1 MITPYDWQVAD
12 QEELKRSNY
21 VSLLSIEPGGGKT
34 VSGSLAIRNS
44 SPDLTLIIAP
54 QSTHASAWA
63 PTVKELAGLDAR
75 TIGNSTKAQ
84 KSAFT
89 EFELGFPGVYMI
101 TPQLFTRSDV
111 SQWAG
116 DLLIVDEVHQLA
128 NPGSK
133 GQRKLSGYTSMTHDN
148 PISQRFEGRLAL
160 SGTPA
165 RNKFQNLWSVMR
177 LLWPHLNR
185 RGDIAATNHYMWLYD
200 RMTSAKIVTGYNK
213 EKGQKTEATKW
224 LTEREPGR
232 LFNEA
237 PSVIQHFRRRKCC
250 EFHPEG
256 FLDLEEPQEIR
267 RVVELTGAQKKA
279 IREVEDHSIT
289 WLDERPL
296 VTKLPITTQQRIRQM
311 CLGVPSVDW
320 ITEEEL
326 DDEGNTVEVEKMKVW
341 FEDDCKSPFLD
352 ELFEILD
359 NLDEGEPVVVYM
371 ESQLFARVAVKRLID
386 AGYKAF
392 EYSGKVNKRERN
404 ENLAKF
410 GTEDGHQ
417 VLVGVVSSIGTGT
430 DGLQRVCKTEVWL
443 ETSVDPTSNEQT
455 QARTDRMGGRGKV
468 QRFYILDSFG
478 YAEGRMSAQ
487 LEKRLKLRESTTRRI

>member
-1 MITPYDWQVAD
+1 
-12 QEELKRSNY
+12 
-21 VSLLSIEPGGGKT
+21 
-34 VSGSLAIRNS
+34 
-44 SPDLTLIIAP
+44 
-54 QSTHASAWA
+54 
-63 PTVKELAGLDAR
+63 
-75 TIGNSTKAQ
+75 
-84 KSAFT
+84 
-89 EFELGFPGVYMI
+89 
-101 TPQLFTRSDV
+101 
-111 SQWAG
+111 
-116 DLLIVDEVHQLA
+116 
-128 NPGSK
+128 
-133 GQRKLSGYTSMTHDN
+133 
-148 PISQRFEGRLAL
+148 
-160 SGTPA
+160 
-165 RNKFQNLWSVMR
+165 MR

-267 RVVELTGAQKKA
+267 RVVELAPAQKRA

-326 DDEGNTVEVEKMKVW
+326 DDEGNIVEVEKMKVW

-392 EYSGKVNKRERN
+392 EYSGKVNKRER
-404 ENLAKF
+404 
-410 GTEDGHQ
+410 
-417 VLVGVVSSIGTGT
+417 
-430 DGLQRVCKTEVWL
+430 
-443 ETSVDPTSNEQT
+443 
-455 QARTDRMGGRGKV
+455 
-468 QRFYILDSFG
+468 
-478 YAEGRMSAQ
+478 
-487 LEKRLKLRESTTRRI
+487 